1 MNDPLHIQYEDLKE
15 HDRLLIY
22 NAVKEIDRKYEERT
36 GCTLQ
41 CEKEVNFIFNWMIP
55 IKVFGVIISLT
66 IIVIGIFAF
75 LGGLYALIKIFE

>member
-1 MNDPLHIQYEDLKE
+1 
-15 HDRLLIY
+15 
-22 NAVKEIDRKYEERT
+22 
-36 GCTLQ
+36 
-41 CEKEVNFIFNWMIP
+41 MIP